1 MSAMH
6 HLLRANKIANLCKVL
21 SPAPTGSID
30 DLARASAFVFHPES
44 PIDAPFDVERPVHVV
59 LNDIGRN
66 VVEFMTGAKDTVQ
79 DRTLDSPPGMDAYI
93 LSSYPM
99 VLTLSLRLIVEHPKV
114 AVTVIDGKGK
124 GVVATSNISAN
135 TIVTF
140 YPVDLVRVRCYEN
153 TSTITGGMSSF
164 FTPHKHFRD
173 AENKIGRISHRLD
186 D

>member
-1 MSAMH
+1 M
-6 HLLRANKIANLCKVL
+6 LRANKIADLCKVL
-21 SPAPTGSID
+21 SPAPSASID
-30 DLARASAFVFHPES
+30 DLARASAFVVHLKS
-44 PIDAPFDVERPVHVV
+44 PINAPFDVERPVHVV
-59 LNDIGRN
+59 LNDISRN

-79 DRTLDSPPGMDAYI
+79 DQTWGGPPGMHAYI

-140 YPVDLVRVRCYEN
+140 YPVDLVHSTHGHVRLR
-153 TSTITGGMSSF
+153 TKFPLAHIVAPAS
-164 FTPHKHFRD
+164 
-173 AENKIGRISHRLD
+173 IGLYTFSNNLSGF
-186 D
+186 